1 MPSPK
6 EAKASTSV
14 EPAVS
19 LPSGTLQTP
28 NWQQGR
34 KCIVERRPDRQ
45 RGRGKRE
52 NSEGSLKQ
60 NKTLPQGR
68 SLLSPLILSLEKVLA
83 ERYPERGINLFS
95 SDQPKRGLKRQPH
108 WRDGSVIKS
117 PGCVYRGCEFDSRH
131 LHEGSQLPET
141 LVPGDP
147 APPWCLWIP
156 GTCVLHRHTFRQN
169 TNNFKN

>member
-1 MPSPK
+1 M
-6 EAKASTSV
+6 
-14 EPAVS
+14 
-19 LPSGTLQTP
+19 
-28 NWQQGR
+28 
-34 KCIVERRPDRQ
+34 ERRPDRQ

-117 PGCVYRGCEFDSRH
+117 P
-131 LHEGSQLPET
+131 
-141 LVPGDP
+141 
-147 APPWCLWIP
+147 
-156 GTCVLHRHTFRQN
+156 
-169 TNNFKN
+169 

>member
-1 MPSPK
+1 M
-6 EAKASTSV
+6 
-14 EPAVS
+14 
-19 LPSGTLQTP
+19 
-28 NWQQGR
+28 
-34 KCIVERRPDRQ
+34 ERRPDRQ

-108 WRDGSVIKS
+108 
-117 PGCVYRGCEFDSRH
+117 
-131 LHEGSQLPET
+131 
-141 LVPGDP
+141 
-147 APPWCLWIP
+147 
-156 GTCVLHRHTFRQN
+156 
-169 TNNFKN
+169 